1 MRSVNVERKARRPI
15 RGQAVRASTRGKRE
29 LPEVQ
34 PGSARKRGNN
44 GIVANLAERIAPFFR
59 RPIFTLCGI
68 VLGLVLIGVLLASG
82 VIGRGFHAL
91 GRGLNTVTA
100 DAGFG
105 ISEIHITGN
114 RRTPYRQILE
124 VLDMQP
130 GQSIFSADLWGAQQR
145 LASLDWIASA
155 EIHRRYPDAIFVTLV
170 EKRPFALWQP
180 PSNTNGDAHGDVPI
194 VVVERNGRVIT
205 SREVD
210 NFRRLPKLV
219 GAGAPEAAADLVDAV
234 QTHRAIA
241 ARIAAY
247 ARVSGRRWNLILD
260 DGVTVELPESG
271 WQKELD
277 SLEHLIIDNGI
288 LERDVTEIDLR
299 SPTHYFFLLKGG
311 EKKDVQRG
319 KET

>member
-1 MRSVNVERKARRPI
+1 MRSVNVERKSRRSNRSQPK
-15 RGQAVRASTRGKRE
+15 RPSTRGKRD

-34 PGSARKRGNN
+34 PGTVRKAKDPG
-44 GIVANLAERIAPFFR
+44 AIAKLSTRFAPALK
-59 RPIFTLCGI
+59 RPMFTLCGV
-68 VLGLVLIGVLLASG
+68 VLAFVLIAALFASG
-82 VIGRGFHAL
+82 IIGRGFHAI
-91 GRGLNTVTA
+91 GRGLDAVSA

-124 VLDMQP
+124 VLGMEP
-130 GQSIFSADLWGAQQR
+130 GQSIFAADLWNAQRR
-145 LASLDWIASA
+145 LAFLEWISSA

-170 EKRPFALWQP
+170 EKRPFALWQAP
-180 PSNTNGDAHGDVPI
+180 MDAHGDAPI
-194 VVVERNGRVIT
+194 VVVERNGKVIT
-205 SREVD
+205 SRDVEK
-210 NFRRLPKLV
+210 FQHLPKLV
-219 GAGAPEAAADLVDAV
+219 GAGAPQAAADLVDAV
-234 QTHRAIA
+234 QSHRAIA

-247 ARVSGRRWNLILD
+247 ARISERRWNLILD

-277 SLEHLIIDNGI
+277 ALDHLIIDNGI

-299 SPTHYFFLLKGG
+299 SPTHYFFLLKSG
-311 EKKDVQRG
+311 EKKDVERG

>member
-1 MRSVNVERKARRPI
+1 MRSVNVERKPRRTARS
-15 RGQAVRASTRGKRE
+15 QAVRPSSRSKRE
-29 LPEVQ
+29 LPDVQ
-34 PGSARKRGNN
+34 PGSGRKQKEPGALARLGAGFAPVVKRPMF
-44 GIVANLAERIAPFFR
+44 A
-59 RPIFTLCGI
+59 LCGI
-68 VLGLVLIGVLLASG
+68 VLVLVLIAALFASG
-82 VIGRGFHAL
+82 VIGRGFRAI
-91 GRGLNTVTA
+91 GRGLDAVTA

-124 VLDMQP
+124 VLGMQP
-130 GQSIFSADLWGAQQR
+130 GQSIFAADLWSAQRR

-180 PSNTNGDAHGDVPI
+180 PADAHGDASI
-194 VVVERNGRVIT
+194 VVVERNGKVIT
-205 SREVD
+205 SRDVEK
-210 NFRRLPKLV
+210 FRHLPKLV
-219 GAGAPEAAADLVDAV
+219 GAGAPQAAADLVDAV
-234 QTHRAIA
+234 QAHRAIA
-241 ARIAAY
+241 ARLAAY
-247 ARVSGRRWNLILD
+247 ARVSERRWNLILD

-299 SPTHYFFLLKGG
+299 SPTHYFFLLKSG
-311 EKKDVQRG
+311 EKKDVERG

>member
-1 MRSVNVERKARRPI
+1 MRSVNVERKPRRPA
-15 RGQAVRASTRGKRE
+15 RGQTVRPSSRGKRE

-34 PGSARKRGNN
+34 PGSGRKSRKQGIFASLMARF
-44 GIVANLAERIAPFFR
+44 APFFR
-59 RPIFTLCGI
+59 RPIFTLCGV
-68 VLGLVLIGVLLASG
+68 VLVLVLIAALFASG
-82 VIGRGFHAL
+82 VIGRGFRAI
-91 GRGLNTVTA
+91 GRGLDIVTA

-124 VLDMQP
+124 VLGMQP
-130 GQSIFSADLWGAQQR
+130 GQSIFAANLWSAQAR

-180 PSNTNGDAHGDVPI
+180 PADGHAEAPI

-205 SREVD
+205 SREVEK
-210 NFRRLPKLV
+210 FRHLPKLV
-219 GAGAPEAAADLVDAV
+219 GAGAPGAAADLVDAV
-234 QTHRAIA
+234 QAHRAVA

-247 ARVSGRRWNLILD
+247 ARVSERRWNLILD

-311 EKKDVQRG
+311 EKKDVERG

>member
-1 MRSVNVERKARRPI
+1 MRSVNVERQNRRTV
-15 RGQAVRASTRGKRE
+15 RGQSVRPSTRGKRE
-29 LPEVQ
+29 LPDVQ
-34 PGSARKRGNN
+34 PGSARKARKA
-44 GIVANLAERIAPFFR
+44 GIFAGVAARLAPFFR
-59 RPIFTLCGI
+59 RPIITLCGI
-68 VLGLVLIGVLLASG
+68 VLVFVLIAALFVSG
-82 VIGRGFHAL
+82 VIGRSFHAA
-91 GRGLNTVTA
+91 GRGLNAVTA

-124 VLDMQP
+124 VLGMQP
-130 GQSIFSADLWGAQQR
+130 GQSIFAADLWNAQAR

-180 PSNTNGDAHGDVPI
+180 PENSLGDAHGDAPI
-194 VVVERNGRVIT
+194 VVVERNGKVIT
-205 SREVD
+205 SRDVEK
-210 NFRRLPKLV
+210 FRRLPKLL
-219 GAGAPEAAADLVDAV
+219 GAGAPAAAADLVDAV
-234 QTHRAIA
+234 QAHRAIA

-247 ARVSGRRWNLILD
+247 ARISERRWNLILD

-299 SPTHYFFLLKGG
+299 SPAHYFFVLRSG
-311 EKKDVQRG
+311 EKKDVERG